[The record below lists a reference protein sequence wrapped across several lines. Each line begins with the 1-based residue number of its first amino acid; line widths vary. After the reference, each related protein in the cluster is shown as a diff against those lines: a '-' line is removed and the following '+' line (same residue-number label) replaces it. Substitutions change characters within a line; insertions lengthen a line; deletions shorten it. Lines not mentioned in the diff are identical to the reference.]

1 MPLWVRMLWITVS
14 PDGLGDALDKHR
26 QHLRDL
32 KQQGKLRA
40 AGTFTQNDGFLEIFE
55 AKDRHEAEEI
65 VRASP
70 LVEDG
75 LCSWQ
80 LREWTELDL

>member
-1 MPLWVRMLWITVS
+1 MLWITVS
-14 PDGLGDALDKHR
+14 PDGLEDALEKHR
-26 QHLRDL
+26 EHLRDL
-32 KQQGKLRA
+32 RERGKLRA
-40 AGTFTQNDGFLEIFE
+40 AGAFTRNDGFLEIFE
-55 AKDRHEAEEI
+55 AEDLHEAEEI
-65 VRASP
+65 VRASS